1 MPIIPTTFRATC
13 VIQRSGPS
21 MLHVDDILWCRVH
34 VVASMPGMN
43 AFRGPSLLELSC
55 LSILMVRIASLIRG
69 RSCCFLLPILSI
81 GSCRTESRL
90 PNNLGL
96 CGSALTILS
105 CLTLG
110 FCPSAPRDWLVPI
123 GIDAICIIRGT
134 LRSTEISALNM
145 SSANSV
151 YGMLGLIFMHL
162 RLLARKTVDVF

>member
-1 MPIIPTTFRATC
+1 MTFPATC
-13 VIQRSGPS
+13 VIQRFGVPT
-21 MLHVDDILWCRVH
+21 LHVDDILWCRAL
-34 VVASMPGMN
+34 VVVSMPEMSV
-43 AFRGPSLLELSC
+43 FRVASLLERSC

-69 RSCCFLLPILSI
+69 RSCCFLLTILSI

-110 FCPSAPRDWLVPI
+110 FCPSALRDWLVPI
-123 GIDAICIIRGT
+123 GIDGICIIRGT
-134 LRSTEISALNM
+134 LRSTEIFPLNM
-145 SSANSV
+145 SLANFM
-151 YGMLGLIFMHL
+151 YGMLDLIFMHL